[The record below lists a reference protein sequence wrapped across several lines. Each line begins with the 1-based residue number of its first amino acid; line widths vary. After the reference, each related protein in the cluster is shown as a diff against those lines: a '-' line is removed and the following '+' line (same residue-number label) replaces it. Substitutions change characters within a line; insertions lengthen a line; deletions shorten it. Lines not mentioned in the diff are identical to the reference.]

1 MIHIDIT
8 ELVSNPLRT
17 GIQRVVRELLK
28 NWRAATP
35 LSPCV
40 YDRARNVLVQLP
52 PAALAVLRDERD
64 DLRSASPAQLADE
77 IRRIRAQGPVKRV
90 DPQSGQLLVP
100 ELFYDAARCHFY
112 RRKLA
117 ADPAFAH
124 FLIYD
129 FIPWLEPSSVGV
141 EDASPL
147 MHYLNL
153 TQMAASTAFISERTR
168 DDWARRILRRPHA
181 TGPVVPLGADG
192 LGLEKQHWRA
202 DRQMFTCVGSL
213 DGRRNQHLV
222 VRAFRE
228 LWAKGFD
235 MRLAI
240 YGHSFDA
247 TQAIAN
253 EVITA
258 ARIEPLLDHFTDAT
272 DRDVM
277 DGLRASR
284 ATIYLSTVEG
294 YGLPPVESLHA
305 GIPVITTDI
314 PSISNLPQRGY
325 LRLRS
330 TEADELEAAI
340 LRLADDRTAEQIWQV
355 AASVQLTTWRDFA
368 VAMADWIRA

>member
-1 MIHIDIT
+1 MIHVDIT
-8 ELVSNPLRT
+8 ELASNPLRT

-35 LSPCV
+35 LAPCV
-40 YDRARNVLVQLP
+40 YDRSRNALVQLP
-52 PAALAVLRDERD
+52 MEALAVLRDERD

-77 IRRIRAQGPVKRV
+77 IQRIRAQGPVKRI
-90 DPQSGQLLVP
+90 DPQPGRLLVP

-117 ADPAFAH
+117 TDPSFAH

-168 DDWARRILRRPHA
+168 DDWARRILRRPQA

-202 DRQMFTCVGSL
+202 DRRVFTCVGSL
-213 DGRRNQHLV
+213 DGRRNQHLI
-222 VRAFRE
+222 VRAFRK
-228 LWAKGFD
+228 LWVRGFD

-240 YGHSFDA
+240 YGHAFDVTHVVA
-247 TQAIAN
+247 S
-253 EVITA
+253 EVIAA
-258 ARIEPLLDHFTDAT
+258 ARLEPMLDHFGDAT

-277 DGLRASR
+277 DGLRRSR

-314 PSISNLPQRGY
+314 PSISNLPERGHV
-325 LRLRS
+325 RLRS
-330 TEADELEAAI
+330 TGVDELEAAI
-340 LRLADDRTAEQIWQV
+340 LRLADDRAAEQIWQE
-355 AASVQLTTWRDFA
+355 AASMQLSTWRDFA
-368 VAMADWIRA
+368 AAMEDWVRA